1 MLKSMGRSSATM
13 PSGPAQPVPGNA
25 GVPRIES
32 SELLGQTGQLIIDHA
47 GQDYRLRITSNGK
60 LLLTK

>member
-1 MLKSMGRSSATM
+1 MLKSMGRSSATI
-13 PSGPAQPVPGNA
+13 PSGPAQAVPVSA

-32 SELLGQTGQLIIDHA
+32 SQLLGQTGQLIIDHA